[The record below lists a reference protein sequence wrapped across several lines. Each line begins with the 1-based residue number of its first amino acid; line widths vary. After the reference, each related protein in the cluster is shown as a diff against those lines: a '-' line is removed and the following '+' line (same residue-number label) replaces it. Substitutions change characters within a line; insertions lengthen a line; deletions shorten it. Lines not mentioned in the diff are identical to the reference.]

1 MKKKKNKIT
10 LNDCEKS
17 ILLRTNLYLT
27 IRDIFSF
34 LRNYGFEG
42 ETLVRRNRTGNIG
55 VVCEVKNSTQGSV
68 LQDELTRYIAK
79 TCLATRVPLLERP
92 KSRGFQFLRHDDVG
106 VPTMMP
112 VWIGM
117 KNIHLNMVEGSRS
130 DKKLWVKEFTQ
141 GLLACGV
148 GIKKLNKRTN
158 LGARI
163 MISEAP
169 YAIEISTSMSPK
181 NVLNLYFCESATGF
195 VLPAYRFDNDWD
207 ITYET
212 LVGKLWKFSGFNQC
226 VGKCDSQSHRYQ
238 RWLDELQS
246 VRMLYGKE
254 KQAVD
259 FYKTVVFDEGY
270 IQTRDLELPDVLN
283 RFGGWTDFEMGVL
296 NNGFSNKEYHIV
308 LGEYGPTLLRR
319 IEWVE
324 REFLSCLVSPNID
337 NLELFLVK
345 LVSESVLLGS
355 KFFGPEWDA
364 SVWDAPMA
372 LAWDQFMEHFRD
384 SCPIDVRIAE
394 DSIIVDGSNVTE
406 TFDCMSQLF
415 TIALTC
421 ATVMAGGFDTVHQNR
436 AWKVMVFVDDFI
448 RQSVVGGYDRA
459 MTSIHVRVHRTH
471 RNPVF
476 IRGEP
481 YDWLAIRKKFGYAR
495 NTPNLCLDLRE
506 VADSILNRTDL
517 SGEPLFM
524 LRNSAYERDCS
535 ALRIVKFSAAK
546 YRDLDDI
553 KFACANALVILFCPD
568 TEHLMNND
576 TIREQILP
584 WYTFKGGHGNIIL
597 RSEPENGDSF
607 LLVEGEQVFA
617 SIVPLTAIFSR
628 LKVRNNKRTKL
639 KKSTDES
646 PEQGRKM

>member
-1 MKKKKNKIT
+1 
-10 LNDCEKS
+10 
-17 ILLRTNLYLT
+17 
-27 IRDIFSF
+27 
-34 LRNYGFEG
+34 
-42 ETLVRRNRTGNIG
+42 
-55 VVCEVKNSTQGSV
+55 
-68 LQDELTRYIAK
+68 
-79 TCLATRVPLLERP
+79 
-92 KSRGFQFLRHDDVG
+92 
-106 VPTMMP
+106 
-112 VWIGM
+112 M

-207 ITYET
+207 ITYDT
-212 LVGKLWKFSGFNQC
+212 LVGKLWKFASFNQC

-384 SCPIDVRIAE
+384 SCPIDVRIAG

-476 IRGEP
+476 IRGKP